1 MALMERVRKT
11 KNEYLIEQDPGV
23 DESTGPVC
31 WRGKGKVATE
41 KLRNVEI
48 ES

>member
-23 DESTGPVC
+23 DESCT
-31 WRGKGKVATE
+31 KTDK
-41 KLRNVEI
+41 N
-48 ES
+48 S